1 MRIGLSETV
10 RDSWMRLK
18 IRKLLHDL
26 KLVRS
31 LDLEGAPLAEF
42 PKEIVELTLL
52 RYLSL
57 RGTQVATVPK
67 SIKKLAYLETLDL
80 KQTFVTKLPFEIY
93 ALKSLRHLLVYRNN
107 FKNYVA
113 FDSVQGVEVPAGVKG
128 LSAIQKLSLINA
140 TKHKKIIAELK
151 ALVQLRKLGLIGLK
165 REDGRAFCASIKEM
179 RKLLTLDVSS
189 SHKEEYIELDDMDDK
204 PPSILQRLY
213 LEGRL
218 HKIPGWIS
226 SLHSLVRIGLR
237 WSRLETS
244 PLEAL
249 QVLPNLMELEMVDAY
264 TGDTLEFKAETFK
277 ELKFLHLEQID
288 SLNTVIVEEKAMP
301 KLEKLTI
308 CKCEKMELLPLHINK
323 LTKLQELLVYDMHN
337 NFINR
342 LQKNSDFRYMIEHI
356 PVVHS
361 FTLDSN
367 QDCFRAATDTATPTH
382 RHFTPAVDLSAACPS
397 LSICHL
403 PPIIVNQSSSV
414 GRRLSVIT
422 RSSSSRRVAARR
434 LQLVQLFIDQQVS
447 ILEFSTSSSSLSQ
460 TAQESPIQ
468 PWIVSILEFSTSS
481 SSSLSQR
488 ESQAAKMAESAVSAA
503 LILVEE
509 VLSFLEREA
518 NLQKDVRGD
527 VQRIK
532 SWLSA
537 IQASLKHMDGKEG
550 DDILKDRVSQVRDLA
565 YDIEDVLDEFRV
577 HVPTKFHRHRISKYV
592 ERAFHHV
599 KHRNA
604 LREMSSEVQRIKR
617 MMDDIIALDLLR
629 SNSLEE
635 GPTSGARVE
644 LCHVTPKEDD
654 MVGFE
659 GHKESLINYLVGDSM
674 SGLKH
679 IWVVGIGGSGKT
691 ILVKNV
697 YESKK
702 VLKEYDCHAWIHV
715 SRSCKIDEVLRSMLK
730 QLCKVR
736 KQSNLL
742 DEGEVRD
749 KLKSDLQRRRYL
761 LVLDDVWGEDDWK
774 SIVHA
779 LPQGSGGSKII
790 VTSPKHNLAK
800 SCVGSS
806 DYILEI
812 KGLEW
817 KEAWDLFCKKAFP
830 SEKCCPRK
838 ELVEWSQ
845 KIVKKCEGLPL
856 AIAAVGSLLS
866 KKRQIPIE
874 WKKLHDSLGSE
885 IDSDYSLAIIS
896 RILLPSYKDLSNN
909 LKNCF
914 LYFSIFPE
922 DYSIAR
928 ERLIRLWIA
937 EGFIKERGGKTLE
950 DVAEDYLNEL
960 IGRNLV
966 DVSKWDFDG
975 RVKFCRVQNL
985 IQEFIILKSK
995 EENFVKLL
1003 AESDSSSSTDYK
1015 IRRLSIHHSKTRWS
1029 DRSGLRCVRS
1039 LFIFEWD
1046 ASLHSRIRK
1055 LLQHLKLVRSLDLEG
1070 APLTE
1075 FPEEIV
1081 ELTLLK
1087 YLSLRGTQV
1096 ATVPK
1101 SIKKLAYLETLDLKH
1116 TCVTKLPFEIYA
1128 LKFLRHLLVY
1138 RYNFNNYVAF
1148 DSVQGVEVPAG
1159 VEGLSAIQKLLLINA
1174 TKHKKIIAELKA
1186 LVQLRKLGLIGLKR
1200 EDGRALC
1207 ASIKEMEKLLTLDL
1221 RSSRKE
1227 EYIELDDM
1235 DDKPPTILQRLYLK
1249 GRLHKIPGWI
1259 SSLHSLVRIGLRWSK
1274 LETSPLEA
1282 LQVLPNLM
1290 ELEMVDAYT
1299 GNTLEFKTETF
1310 KELKFLHLEQIDRLS
1325 TVIVEA
1331 KAMPKLE
1338 KLTICKCE
1346 KMEML
1351 PLYINNLT
1359 KLQELLVYD
1368 MHNNFIKRLQKN
1380 SEFRDMIEHIPVI
1393 HSFTLE
1399 SNQDW
1404 SLQNFS

>member
-1 MRIGLSETV
+1 
-10 RDSWMRLK
+10 
-18 IRKLLHDL
+18 
-26 KLVRS
+26 
-31 LDLEGAPLAEF
+31 
-42 PKEIVELTLL
+42 
-52 RYLSL
+52 
-57 RGTQVATVPK
+57 
-67 SIKKLAYLETLDL
+67 
-80 KQTFVTKLPFEIY
+80 
-93 ALKSLRHLLVYRNN
+93 
-107 FKNYVA
+107 
-113 FDSVQGVEVPAGVKG
+113 
-128 LSAIQKLSLINA
+128 
-140 TKHKKIIAELK
+140 
-151 ALVQLRKLGLIGLK
+151 
-165 REDGRAFCASIKEM
+165 
-179 RKLLTLDVSS
+179 
-189 SHKEEYIELDDMDDK
+189 
-204 PPSILQRLY
+204 
-213 LEGRL
+213 
-218 HKIPGWIS
+218 
-226 SLHSLVRIGLR
+226 
-237 WSRLETS
+237 
-244 PLEAL
+244 
-249 QVLPNLMELEMVDAY
+249 
-264 TGDTLEFKAETFK
+264 
-277 ELKFLHLEQID
+277 
-288 SLNTVIVEEKAMP
+288 
-301 KLEKLTI
+301 
-308 CKCEKMELLPLHINK
+308 
-323 LTKLQELLVYDMHN
+323 
-337 NFINR
+337 
-342 LQKNSDFRYMIEHI
+342 
-356 PVVHS
+356 
-361 FTLDSN
+361 
-367 QDCFRAATDTATPTH
+367 
-382 RHFTPAVDLSAACPS
+382 
-397 LSICHL
+397 
-403 PPIIVNQSSSV
+403 
-414 GRRLSVIT
+414 
-422 RSSSSRRVAARR
+422 
-434 LQLVQLFIDQQVS
+434 
-447 ILEFSTSSSSLSQ
+447 
-460 TAQESPIQ
+460 
-468 PWIVSILEFSTSS
+468 
-481 SSSLSQR
+481 
-488 ESQAAKMAESAVSAA
+488 MAESAVSAA

-509 VLSFLEREA
+509 VLSFLERET
-518 NLQKDVRGD
+518 NIQKDVRGD
-527 VQRIK
+527 VQRIRQ
-532 SWLSA
+532 WLST

-550 DDILKDRVSQVRDLA
+550 DDILKDRVSQVRDLD

-577 HVPTKFHRHRISKYV
+577 HVPTKFHRHRISKYAEGV
-592 ERAFHHV
+592 IHHF

-604 LREMSSEVQRIKR
+604 LREMSSEVQCINRR
-617 MMDDIIALDLLR
+617 MNDIITLDRLR
-629 SNSLEE
+629 SISLEE
-635 GPTSGARVE
+635 GSSSGARVE
-644 LCHVTPKEDD
+644 ICHVTPKEDD

-659 GHKESLINYLVGDSM
+659 GYKETLINYLVRDSRL
-674 SGLKH
+674 GLKH

-715 SRSCKIDEVLRSMLK
+715 SRSCKINKVLRSMLK

-736 KQSNLL
+736 KQSDLL
-742 DEGEVRD
+742 ELDDEEVRD
-749 KLKSDLQRRRYL
+749 KLKSDLQQRRYL
-761 LVLDDVWGEDDWK
+761 LVLDDVWFEDDLK
-774 SIVHA
+774 SIVHD

-790 VTSPKHNLAK
+790 VTSRNHILAK

-806 DYILEI
+806 DYYILEI

-830 SEKCCPRK
+830 SNEKCYPRE

-874 WKKLHDSLGSE
+874 WKKLHDSLRSE
-885 IDSDYSLAIIS
+885 INYDSNLAIIS
-896 RILLPSYKDLSNN
+896 RIWSPSYKDLSIN
-909 LKNCF
+909 LKDCF

-937 EGFIKERGGKTLE
+937 EGFIKEKEDKTLE
-950 DVAEDYLNEL
+950 DVAEEYLNEL

-966 DVSKWDFDG
+966 EVSKFDIDG
-975 RVKFCRVQNL
+975 RVRFCRVQNL
-985 IQEFIILKSK
+985 ITAFIILKSK
-995 EENFVKLL
+995 EENFFKVIS
-1003 AESDSSSSTDYK
+1003 ESDSSSSTNCK

-1055 LLQHLKLVRSLDLEG
+1055 LLQHLKLV
-1070 APLTE
+1070 
-1075 FPEEIV
+1075 
-1081 ELTLLK
+1081 
-1087 YLSLRGTQV
+1087 SLRGTQV

-1138 RYNFNNYVAF
+1138 RYNFKNYVAF

-1159 VEGLSAIQKLLLINA
+1159 VEGLSAIQKLSLINA
-1174 TKHKKIIAELKA
+1174 TKHKNIIAELKA

-1207 ASIKEMEKLLTLDL
+1207 ASIKEMEKLLTLDV

-1235 DDKPPTILQRLYLK
+1235 DDRPPSILQRLYLK

-1259 SSLHSLVRIGLRWSK
+1259 SSLHSLVRIGLKWSR

-1299 GNTLEFKTETF
+1299 GETLEFKAETF

>member
-1 MRIGLSETV
+1 
-10 RDSWMRLK
+10 
-18 IRKLLHDL
+18 
-26 KLVRS
+26 
-31 LDLEGAPLAEF
+31 
-42 PKEIVELTLL
+42 
-52 RYLSL
+52 
-57 RGTQVATVPK
+57 
-67 SIKKLAYLETLDL
+67 
-80 KQTFVTKLPFEIY
+80 
-93 ALKSLRHLLVYRNN
+93 
-107 FKNYVA
+107 
-113 FDSVQGVEVPAGVKG
+113 
-128 LSAIQKLSLINA
+128 
-140 TKHKKIIAELK
+140 
-151 ALVQLRKLGLIGLK
+151 
-165 REDGRAFCASIKEM
+165 
-179 RKLLTLDVSS
+179 
-189 SHKEEYIELDDMDDK
+189 
-204 PPSILQRLY
+204 
-213 LEGRL
+213 
-218 HKIPGWIS
+218 
-226 SLHSLVRIGLR
+226 
-237 WSRLETS
+237 
-244 PLEAL
+244 
-249 QVLPNLMELEMVDAY
+249 
-264 TGDTLEFKAETFK
+264 
-277 ELKFLHLEQID
+277 
-288 SLNTVIVEEKAMP
+288 
-301 KLEKLTI
+301 
-308 CKCEKMELLPLHINK
+308 
-323 LTKLQELLVYDMHN
+323 
-337 NFINR
+337 
-342 LQKNSDFRYMIEHI
+342 
-356 PVVHS
+356 
-361 FTLDSN
+361 
-367 QDCFRAATDTATPTH
+367 
-382 RHFTPAVDLSAACPS
+382 
-397 LSICHL
+397 
-403 PPIIVNQSSSV
+403 
-414 GRRLSVIT
+414 
-422 RSSSSRRVAARR
+422 
-434 LQLVQLFIDQQVS
+434 
-447 ILEFSTSSSSLSQ
+447 
-460 TAQESPIQ
+460 
-468 PWIVSILEFSTSS
+468 
-481 SSSLSQR
+481 
-488 ESQAAKMAESAVSAA
+488 MAESAVSAA

-537 IQASLKHMDGKEG
+537 IQASLKYMDGKEG
-550 DDILKDRVSQVRDLA
+550 DDILKDHVSQVRDLA

-577 HVPTKFHRHRISKYV
+577 HVPTKFHRNRISKYAEGV
-592 ERAFHHV
+592 IHHF
-599 KHRNA
+599 KNWNA
-604 LREMSSEVQRIKR
+604 LHEMSSEVQRINRR
-617 MMDDIIALDLLR
+617 MNDIITLDCLR
-629 SNSLEE
+629 SISLEE
-635 GPTSGARVE
+635 GSSSGARVE
-644 LCHVTPKEDD
+644 ICHVTPKEDD

-659 GHKESLINYLVGDSM
+659 GYKETLINYLVGDSR

-697 YESKK
+697 YESKN

-715 SRSCKIDEVLRSMLK
+715 SRSCKINKVLRSMLK

-736 KQSNLL
+736 KQSDLL
-742 DEGEVRD
+742 ELDDEEVRV
-749 KLKSDLQRRRYL
+749 KLKSELQQRRYL

-800 SCVGSS
+800 SCVGSP
-806 DYILEI
+806 DYYILQI
-812 KGLEW
+812 KELE
-817 KEAWDLFCKKAFP
+817 KEEAWDLFCRKAFP
-830 SEKCCPRK
+830 SNGGCCPR
-838 ELVEWSQ
+838 ELEEWSQ
-845 KIVKKCEGLPL
+845 KIVDKCDGLPL

-866 KKRQIPIE
+866 NKRRIPIE

-885 IDSDYSLAIIS
+885 IDSDNSLAIIS
-896 RILLPSYKDLSNN
+896 RILLPSYKDLSKN
-909 LKNCF
+909 LKNCC
-914 LYFSIFPE
+914 LYFSIFPV

-966 DVSKWDFDG
+966 VVSKWDFDG
-975 RVKFCRVQNL
+975 RVSICRVQNL
-985 IQEFIILKSK
+985 IKEFIILKSK
-995 EENFVKLL
+995 EENFVKVL

-1046 ASLHSRIRK
+1046 DSFHSSRIRK
-1055 LLQHLKLVRSLDLEG
+1055 LLHDLKLVRSLDLEG
-1070 APLTE
+1070 APLTK

-1081 ELTLLK
+1081 ELTLLR

-1138 RYNFNNYVAF
+1138 RYNFKNYVAF

-1159 VEGLSAIQKLLLINA
+1159 VEGLSAIQKLSLINA
-1174 TKHKKIIAELKA
+1174 TKNKKIIAELKA

-1207 ASIKEMEKLLTLDL
+1207 ASIKEMEKLLTLDV
-1221 RSSRKE
+1221 RSSHKE

-1235 DDKPPTILQRLYLK
+1235 DDKPPSILQRLYLK

-1259 SSLHSLVRIGLRWSK
+1259 SSLHSLVRIGLRWSR

-1299 GNTLEFKTETF
+1299 GDKLEFKAETF
-1310 KELKFLHLEQIDRLS
+1310 KELKFLHLEQIDRLN

-1338 KLTICKCE
+1338 KLTLCKCE

-1368 MHNNFIKRLQKN
+1368 MHNNFINRLQKN